1 MAYFKQETVKALG
14 VKHTLRYM
22 IDGEDG
28 RFYINMP
35 NSLTVHGIRSSYAAD
50 TFAELKQLVAE
61 AIQAADEAAK
71 TTKKIIRYRINFYGA
86 ELSDFGIE
94 TKDEREKVAHIIT
107 AGHYGHHS
115 GYGFLMDFEVAYKKV
130 YTDPHFENR
139 SMADTIK
146 YSKTEYFEKSYGTHN
161 NHKWAEMDWDQD
173 AEDFFTMIHEAQK
186 NMMLKVFEFFKG
198 DQQQILLNIKNNK
211 LLN

>member
-1 MAYFKQETVKALG
+1 MAYFKQKTVEALG
-14 VKHTLRYM
+14 AKHVLRYM
-22 IDGEDG
+22 IGENG
-28 RFYINMP
+28 IFYVNIP
-35 NSLTVHGIRSSYAAD
+35 DSLNNHGIRKYYQAD
-50 TFAELKQLVAE
+50 TFAELQELIAE
-61 AIQAADEAAK
+61 ALEAAEQAAQ

-94 TKDEREKVAHIIT
+94 TKSDREKVAHIIT
-107 AGHYGHHS
+107 AGHFGHHS
-115 GYGFLMDFEVAYKKV
+115 GYGFLMDFRVEYKKI
-130 YTDPHFENR
+130 YIDPHHDGSLAET
-139 SMADTIK
+139 AK
-146 YSKTEYFEKSYGTHN
+146 YSKTEYFEKSYSSHN

-173 AEDFFTMIHEAQK
+173 AEDFFTMVHAAQK